1 MGLMLFLQ
9 PVLMHRIIICSFFP
23 LPIAK
28 SFQDKP
34 FVFIAL
40 DTASAKSLRRLVDL
54 KGDINFCFVPLKIF
68 NVSQFPVLSQCLF
81 IYIFKGYKIL
91 LWDTKSFWPSL
102 KAIIPNMNKLSKAVN
117 NCNNEEDMWTY
128 LKNSNATSVSGE
140 ILQFF
145 FIRKNLTCKKLLISR
160 FFLNV
165 FFRCLSIRRFIFKY
179 PIHRYNVGDLI
190 TVRKFFD
197 FVFFIFWG
205 GGIFDDF

>member
-1 MGLMLFLQ
+1 M
-9 PVLMHRIIICSFFP
+9 
-23 LPIAK
+23 
-28 SFQDKP
+28 
-34 FVFIAL
+34 
-40 DTASAKSLRRLVDL
+40 
-54 KGDINFCFVPLKIF
+54 FCTSKNF
-68 NVSQFPVLSQCLF
+68 NVSQFPVLSQCFFL
-81 IYIFKGYKIL
+81 YIFKGYKIL

-190 TVRKFFD
+190 TVSKKESRTFAFENICVFSGVCWQKYESRSSQLIFLYYY
-197 FVFFIFWG
+197 FFIFSSFLITFWT
-205 GGIFDDF
+205 F

>member
-1 MGLMLFLQ
+1 MHR
-9 PVLMHRIIICSFFP
+9 VLARIIICSFFP

-54 KGDINFCFVPLKIF
+54 
-68 NVSQFPVLSQCLF
+68 
-81 IYIFKGYKIL
+81 KGYKIL

-145 FIRKNLTCKKLLISR
+145 L
-160 FFLNV
+160 
-165 FFRCLSIRRFIFKY
+165 
-179 PIHRYNVGDLI
+179 
-190 TVRKFFD
+190 
-197 FVFFIFWG
+197 
-205 GGIFDDF
+205 

>member
-1 MGLMLFLQ
+1 MHR
-9 PVLMHRIIICSFFP
+9 VLARIIICSFFP

-81 IYIFKGYKIL
+81 LYIFKGYKIL

-145 FIRKNLTCKKLLISR
+145 FYKKKFNLQKT
-160 FFLNV
+160 
-165 FFRCLSIRRFIFKY
+165 
-179 PIHRYNVGDLI
+179 
-190 TVRKFFD
+190 FD
-197 FVFFIFWG
+197 FTIFLKC
-205 GGIFDDF
+205 IFQVLVNQEIHL